1 MHRRTVV
8 RVTTLLA
15 LLLTLAIALPG
26 AASPVAAAGS
36 TINPEAQKVL
46 DVARKQRGDPWVSGS
61 VGPAAFDCSG
71 LVYYAFKQAGLLKRI
86 GGSRRSARGYWDWF
100 ADRGRASRTN
110 PRPGDLAIWGNG
122 RHIGIYLGNG
132 KAISAI
138 NDGVTI
144 HKVKALTDPFTVYL
158 HVKWKKPALE
168 GMKR

>member
-26 AASPVAAAGS
+26 AAAPVAAAS
-36 TINPEAQKVL
+36 QTVNPEAQKVL
-46 DVARKQRGDPWVSGS
+46 DVARKQVGDPWVSGS
-61 VGPAAFDCSG
+61 TGPAAFDCSG

-86 GGSRRSARGYWDWF
+86 GGSRRSAQGYWDWF
-100 ADRGRASRTN
+100 AARGRASRTN
-110 PRPGDLAIWGNG
+110 PKPGDLAIWGHG

-144 HKVKALTDPFTVYL
+144 HKVTALTDPFTTYL
-158 HVKWKKPALE
+158 HVKWKAPGTE

>member
-46 DVARKQRGDPWVSGS
+46 DVARKQR
-61 VGPAAFDCSG
+61 
-71 LVYYAFKQAGLLKRI
+71 
-86 GGSRRSARGYWDWF
+86 SRRSARGYWDWF
-100 ADRGRASRTN
+100 ASRGRASRTN
-110 PRPGDLAIWGNG
+110 PKPGDLAIWGNG

-144 HKVKALTDPFTVYL
+144 HKVSALTDRFTVYL
-158 HVKWKKPALE
+158 HVKWSKPAFE

>member
-15 LLLTLAIALPG
+15 LLLTLAIALP
-26 AASPVAAAGS
+26 AAAAPVAAAGS
-36 TINPEAQKVL
+36 TIHPEAQKVL

-61 VGPAAFDCSG
+61 VGPTAFDCSG
-71 LVYYAFKQAGLLKRI
+71 LVYFAFKQAGQLKRI
-86 GGSRRSARGYWDWF
+86 GGARRSARGYWAWF
-100 ADRGRASRTN
+100 ASRGRASRTN
-110 PRPGDLAIWGNG
+110 PKPGDLAIWGNG

-132 KAISAI
+132 RAISAI

-144 HKVKALTDPFTVYL
+144 HKVSALTDRFTVYL
-158 HVKWKKPALE
+158 HVKWPKPALE